1 MATWPVPFGRDA
13 LAIEAAVVEWW
24 RASGARA
31 CTRDEVPKGDGW
43 TEAVHITTAADE
55 PRTIAYIEEL
65 VAEVARW
72 ESAARDVAAALRI
85 AAARYTESEAHG
97 AAELR

>member
-1 MATWPVPFGRDA
+1 MKVGITKADSTSRLSKHISRGWDRMATWPVPFGRDA

-43 TEAVHITTAADE
+43 TEAVHITAAADE
-55 PRTIAYIEEL
+55 PRTIAYIEDL
-65 VAEVARW
+65 VAEVGGG
-72 ESAARDVAAALRI
+72 
-85 AAARYTESEAHG
+85 Y
-97 AAELR
+97 